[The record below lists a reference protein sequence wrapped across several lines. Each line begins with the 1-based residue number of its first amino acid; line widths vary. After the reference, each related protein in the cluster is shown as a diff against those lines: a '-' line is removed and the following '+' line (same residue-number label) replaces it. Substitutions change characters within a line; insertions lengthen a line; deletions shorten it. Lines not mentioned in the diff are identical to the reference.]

1 MMLSDDDGR
10 KRIMTIEA
18 SITLHGDSAASA
30 KGASVKGDRVRLL
43 EAVAREGSITA
54 GAKAVGITY
63 KAAWDALDAMSNLF
77 GQPMLETRTGGK
89 AGGGARL
96 TAAGEKVVE
105 AFRRMEAEM
114 ARVVR
119 LLEPDLAGSGISPLN
134 LFSGYFMRTSARNAL
149 RGTITAIDADA
160 LNADVAVSVSPE
172 TTIHAIVTAESLREL
187 GLYVGREA
195 IVLIKAPF
203 VMIAPGHELP
213 KVSVRNRL
221 AGTVSRCDRGAVTAE
236 VVLDVGGGKSIAALI
251 TAQSLDALGLKA
263 GDPATAFFEESHVI
277 IAID

>member
-1 MMLSDDDGR
+1 
-10 KRIMTIEA
+10 MTIEA
-18 SITLHGDSAASA
+18 SITLRGDSPST
-30 KGASVKGDRVRLL
+30 VKGERIRLL

-54 GAKAVGITY
+54 GAKEIGITY

-89 AGGGARL
+89 QGGGARL
-96 TAAGEKVVE
+96 TPAGEKVVE
-105 AFRRMEAEM
+105 AFHRMEAEM

-119 LLEPDLAGSGISPLN
+119 LLEPDLAGSGISPVN

-149 RGTITAIDADA
+149 RGTITAIKSDA
-160 LNADVAVSVSPE
+160 LSAEVAVTVTEE
-172 TTIHAIVTAESLREL
+172 TTIHAWVTAESLREL
-187 GLYVGREA
+187 GLFVGREA

-221 AGTVSRCDRGAVTAE
+221 SGTISRCERGPVTAE
-236 VVLDVGGGKSIAALI
+236 VVLDIGGGKSIAASI
-251 TAQSLDALGLKA
+251 TAQSLDALDLKP
-263 GDPATAFFEESHVI
+263 GDPAIAFFEASHVI